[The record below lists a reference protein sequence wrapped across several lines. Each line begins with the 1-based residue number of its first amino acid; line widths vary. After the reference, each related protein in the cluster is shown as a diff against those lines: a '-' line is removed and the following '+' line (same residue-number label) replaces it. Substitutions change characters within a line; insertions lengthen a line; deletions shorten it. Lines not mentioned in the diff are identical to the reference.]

1 MATANLAGYLLLSVL
16 GGALAS
22 RHGPR
27 AVIATGLAIAGGS
40 MVLTGFAGGMLAAG
54 VAVLGGAGAVLLKPP
69 EN

>member
-1 MATANLAGYLLLSVL
+1 
-16 GGALAS
+16 
-22 RHGPR
+22 
-27 AVIATGLAIAGGS
+27 